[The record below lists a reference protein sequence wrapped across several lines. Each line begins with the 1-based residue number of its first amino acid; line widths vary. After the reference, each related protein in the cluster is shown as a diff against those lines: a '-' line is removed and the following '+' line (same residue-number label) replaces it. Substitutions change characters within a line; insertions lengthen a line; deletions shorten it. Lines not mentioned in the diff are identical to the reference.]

1 MQYLFS
7 IPKLIPLYS
16 LLLAFV
22 ISFISIPSLVDVAR
36 AKHLYD
42 VPNGRA
48 SHKDN
53 TPTLGGMAIF
63 AGFIISIM
71 VFLYIPDIP
80 YIQYV
85 IAGIIIVYFI
95 GLKDDVIA
103 IAPMTKFIGQLF
115 AATIII
121 DLGDI
126 RLRGLYG
133 LFGITDIGYYGSDF
147 LTLFVIIAIVN
158 AFNLIDGI
166 DGLAAGVGIL
176 ASLAFGTWF
185 ILTAHVTPE
194 HLQLAI
200 MACALIGSLLAFLW
214 FNLYS
219 RKHKI
224 FMGDIGSLLLGFVM
238 AIFAIKFND
247 LNGALGHDPLR
258 VVAAPAVSI
267 GILIVPVYDT
277 VRVSVVRLIHG
288 RSPFHAD
295 REHVHHYLV
304 DLTGSHKKA
313 TSIILAVNVVFIVI
327 AFLLSDL
334 RIYQLTLI
342 LIGLAAI
349 VSYIPFHLIR
359 KKRKRQLLYNEA
371 VEQNNV

>member
-16 LLLAFV
+16 LLLAFLLT
-22 ISFISIPSLVDVAR
+22 FISIPSLVDVAR

-42 VPNGRA
+42 VPNGRT
-48 SHKDN
+48 SHKEN

-71 VFLYIPDIP
+71 IFLYIPDIP

-85 IAGIIIVYFI
+85 IAGIIIVFFI

-147 LTLFVIIAIVN
+147 LTIFVIIAIVN

-176 ASLAFGTWF
+176 ASVAFGIWF
-185 ILTAHVTPE
+185 YLTGHITPE

-200 MACALIGSLLAFLW
+200 MATAMIGSLLAFLW

-219 RKHKI
+219 KKHKI

-247 LNGALGHDPLR
+247 LNATLGHDPLR

-277 VRVSVVRLIHG
+277 VRVSIVRLYHG
-288 RSPFHAD
+288 RSPFSAD

-313 TSIILAVNVVFIVI
+313 TLFILIANIIFIVI
-327 AFLLSDL
+327 AFLLSGL
-334 RIYQLTLI
+334 RTYQLTLI
-342 LIGLAAI
+342 MIGLAAI
-349 VSYIPFHLIR
+349 ASYIPFHLIR
-359 KKRKRQLLYNEA
+359 KKRERQLLLNSEGD
-371 VEQNNV
+371 

>member
-16 LLLAFV
+16 LLLAFLLT
-22 ISFISIPSLVDVAR
+22 FISIPSLVDVAR

-42 VPNGRA
+42 VPNGRT
-48 SHKDN
+48 SHKVS

-71 VFLYIPDIP
+71 IFLYIPDIP

-126 RLRGLYG
+126 RLSGLYG

-176 ASLAFGTWF
+176 ASLTFGGWF
-185 ILTAHVTPE
+185 YLTAHVSPE
-194 HLQLAI
+194 HIQLAI
-200 MACALIGSLLAFLW
+200 MASAMIGSLLAFSW

-219 RKHKI
+219 KKHKI

-238 AIFAIKFND
+238 SILAIKFND
-247 LNGALGHDPLR
+247 LNFALGHAPLR
-258 VVAAPAVSI
+258 VSAAPAVSI
-267 GILIVPVYDT
+267 GILIVPIYDT
-277 VRVSVVRLIHG
+277 IRVFVVRLYHG
-288 RSPFHAD
+288 RSPFSAD

-304 DLTGSHKKA
+304 DLTGSHKKV
-313 TSIILAVNVVFIVI
+313 TFIMLTFNVLFIAI
-327 AFLLSDL
+327 SLLLSDL

-342 LIGLAAI
+342 LLTLAAI
-349 VSYIPFHLIR
+349 LSSIPYFMIR
-359 KKRKRQLLYNEA
+359 KKRKSQFIT
-371 VEQNNV
+371 V